1 MQVRSNQSTIL
12 HTETDHYSSL
22 TPGGVVPC
30 VLCVGARGQ
39 PQLPRLRPQE
49 AAKIRCRNESVRSTD
64 GCPSGAPLAE
74 LNVSSS
80 SEPSSQPSEEED
92 SSMFSAS
99 SKTRRRY
106 GRSSTITA
114 INLQST
120 VVVHMSSE
128 AHIHAALT
136 TRALALSQLV

>member
-1 MQVRSNQSTIL
+1 MSCALAHEANLNCRVSAHKR
-12 HTETDHYSSL
+12 
-22 TPGGVVPC
+22 
-30 VLCVGARGQ
+30 Q
-39 PQLPRLRPQE
+39 PRY
-49 AAKIRCRNESVRSTD
+49 AAKDVDESVRSTD

-114 INLQST
+114 SNLQST

-136 TRALALSQLV
+136 TRALALSPLV

>member
-1 MQVRSNQSTIL
+1 MSCALAHEANLNCRVSAHKR
-12 HTETDHYSSL
+12 
-22 TPGGVVPC
+22 
-30 VLCVGARGQ
+30 Q
-39 PQLPRLRPQE
+39 PRY
-49 AAKIRCRNESVRSTD
+49 AVDESVRSTD